1 MNQGE
6 KNLNFFFL
14 IVLYNVCV
22 PIYGKNT
29 CVWYGECGK
38 SNTKI
43 RTCVSNDPARPI
55 GNETATDILRRRCP
69 HFFENTDDPLT
80 CCSAEQIFTIHSNMN
95 MAEGVF
101 GRCTTCLKNIF
112 RHICDYSCSMNQSR
126 FMKVTKSKINENGFH
141 YIEELEIHVAEE
153 FINKTFESCKNVINP
168 SSGGLAMDLA
178 CGSHG
183 ASRCT
188 ARKWY
193 DFMNSVSDNNFVPF
207 QINNIYDRPDIW
219 HDDPWTAVVKPCSE
233 PYDNSS
239 LSCSCVDC
247 PTACPVT
254 KLKIDSDNFT
264 ILGKNGY
271 GIVAAIVIVFV
282 TTVVI
287 AIYLYLTI
295 FKKISK
301 KLGFNENHNDENHS
315 ETKTDC
321 SRIFRGIFE
330 GCFYSW
336 GKVFATYPVL
346 SLFISSYAV
355 LGMSY
360 GFKYLVITV
369 NPIEIWASPDSRSRI
384 EKNYF
389 DTHFRPFYRTEQI
402 YIKPVGIDKILH
414 NTSNGI
420 QEYGPV
426 FNKTFLLAV
435 YDLQEKVLQLGRE
448 TNESLERYCYAPVYN
463 DFLGPMSVS
472 YCTVQ
477 SVWGYFQNNI
487 SIFNQISQVKG
498 YEINYLDHLYKCM
511 QNAFNPECMAP
522 YKGPIFPALAVGGF
536 LKENEF
542 HYDSSDYIK
551 ANGLILS
558 FLINNH
564 LDEKRLKPV
573 IKWEERFI
581 NFMKEWIIHDKPDFM
596 DVAYVTEKSIQD
608 ELDRTS
614 KAEVKTMIIS
624 YLLMFLYISFALG
637 KMRGSIRKCF
647 GSSKI
652 VVSIGGIIIVIA
664 SVASS
669 LGIFG
674 YIGVPTTLLT
684 IEVIPFLV
692 LAVGV
697 DNIFILVQTYQR
709 NRKHPEESI
718 PEHLGRI
725 TAKVGPSM
733 LLTSM
738 SELFCF
744 LIGTLSSMPA
754 VNTFAMYASLSI
766 LINFILQITAFI
778 SLLSLD
784 SRRSEQ
790 IRLDVLCCISTNK
803 RSHVESDNAGL
814 VHTLFEQVYTS
825 FLMKKPVR
833 IAVLVI
839 FIVIFTVHVAV
850 FPNIDVGLDQK
861 LSMPEDS
868 YVLKYFQYM
877 EDLLSMGPP
886 VYFIVTEG
894 LNYSNTN
901 VQNII
906 CGGQRCNVDSLYTQ
920 IYSAANQSSISYLS
934 KAASSWIDDY
944 FDWSSIEKCCKYF
957 PGNSS
962 FCPHKKETCKSCKIP
977 TNNETFRPNETYFR
991 KYISYFV
998 SDIPDE
1004 DCAKAGRPSYLDAI
1018 NYYYDRYGLTDI
1030 GDTYFM
1036 GYHTP
1041 LKKSSDWYESLRAAR
1056 IIAANITKMINNAN
1070 LSNQTIRVF
1079 PYSIF
1084 YVFYEQYLT
1093 IWKETYLSISLSLF
1107 VIFIVTLLLT
1117 GISLFS
1123 AIIVVVTVLMII
1135 IDLGGLMYWWNIQL
1149 NAVSL
1154 VNLVMAA
1161 GISVEFC
1168 SHIVHSYLISTESK
1182 RIARTSQA
1190 LSLTGSSVF
1199 SGITLTK
1206 FVGIAVLAF
1215 AKSQIFR
1222 IFYFRMYLGIVLF
1235 GAAHGL
1241 IFLPVLL
1248 SFIGKKNVN
1257 AFYIRS

>member
-1 MNQGE
+1 M
-6 KNLNFFFL
+6 KTLPLILLFFIF
-14 IVLYNVCV
+14 LYNECV
-22 PIYGKNT
+22 PINAEDEYH
-29 CVWYGECGK
+29 CVWYGECDKIGPK
-38 SNTKI
+38 PRTRVSKIKPQPIDNENATKI
-43 RTCVSNDPARPI
+43 
-55 GNETATDILRRRCP
+55 LQRRCP
-69 HFFENTDDPLT
+69 HLFEEEDPPRT
-80 CCSAEQIFTIHSNMN
+80 CCSASQIVYLDLNMN
-95 MAEGVF
+95 MAEGIF
-101 GRCTTCLKNIF
+101 GRCTSCLKNVF
-112 RHICDYSCSMNQSR
+112 REICDYTCGKNQSR
-126 FMKVTKSKINENGFH
+126 FMNVTNSAMDEKGCE
-141 YIEELEIHVAEE
+141 YVTELELYIAEE
-153 FINKTFESCKNVINP
+153 YINKTYESCKNVINP
-168 SSGGLAMDLA
+168 SSGGLAMDIA

-188 ARKWY
+188 PKKWFEY
-193 DFMNSVSDNNFVPF
+193 MGSTSENGFVPF
-207 QINNIYDRPDIW
+207 QINNVYDHP
-219 HDDPWTAVVKPCSE
+219 DPWNAIVKPCNE
-233 PYDNSS
+233 PYDNTS

-254 KLKIDSDNFT
+254 KLTIDSKDF
-264 ILGKNGY
+264 ILLGINGF
-271 GIVAAIVIVFV
+271 GIIAAIVVVLITMIVTGIYVFLSKMKKKDIFFPMV
-282 TTVVI
+282 TI
-287 AIYLYLTI
+287 I
-295 FKKISK
+295 
-301 KLGFNENHNDENHS
+301 
-315 ETKTDC
+315 DC
-321 SRIFRGIFE
+321 HKIFRNIFE
-330 GCFYSW
+330 KFFYTW
-336 GKVFATYPVL
+336 GAVFAAYPVL
-346 SLFISSYAV
+346 WLFISSYAV

-360 GFKYLVITV
+360 GINYLIITV
-369 NPIEIWASPDSRSRI
+369 NPIEIWASPNSRSRI
-384 EKNYF
+384 EKDYF
-389 DTHFRPFYRTEQI
+389 DTRFRPFYRTEQI
-402 YIKPVGIDKILH
+402 YIKPVGIDKVLH

-426 FNKTFLLAV
+426 FDKDFLFAV
-435 YDLQEKVLQLGRE
+435 YDLQEKVLKLGRD
-448 TNESLERYCYAPVYN
+448 TNESMENYCYAPVYN

-477 SVWGYFQNNI
+477 SIWGYFQNNQTT
-487 SIFNQISQVKG
+487 FNETDQIKG
-498 YEINYLDHLYKCM
+498 YETNYLDRLYKCM
-511 QNAFNPECMAP
+511 QNPFNPDCMAP

-542 HYDSSDYIK
+542 NYDSSDYIK

-558 FLINNH
+558 FLMNNH
-564 LDEKRLKPV
+564 LDEEKLEPV
-573 IKWEERFI
+573 IKWEQRFI
-581 NFMKEWIIHDKPDFM
+581 NFMKDWVIHEKPDFM
-596 DVAYVTEKSIQD
+596 DVAFVTEKSIQD

-614 KAEVKTMIIS
+614 KAEVVTMIIS
-624 YLLMFLYISFALG
+624 YAVMFLYISFALG
-637 KMRGSIRKCF
+637 QMRGSIKKCF

-664 SVASS
+664 SVISS

-674 YIGVPTTLLT
+674 YIGVSTTLLT

-709 NRKHPEESI
+709 NRKRPEESI

-725 TAKVGPSM
+725 TAMVGPSM

-744 LIGTLSSMPA
+744 LIGAFSSMPA
-754 VNTFAMYASLSI
+754 VNTFAMYASVSI
-766 LINFILQITAFI
+766 LINFLLQITAFI

-784 SRRSEQ
+784 AWRSEQ

-803 RSHVESDNAGL
+803 RSHVESDNHGL
-814 VHTLFEQVYTS
+814 VHIVFKQVYTS

-833 IAVLVI
+833 IIVLVI
-839 FIVIFTVHVAV
+839 FITMFTIHTAV
-850 FPNIDVGLDQK
+850 FPSIEVGLDQK

-877 EDLLSMGPP
+877 DDLLSMGPP
-886 VYFIVTEG
+886 VYFVVTEG

-901 VQNII
+901 VQNTI
-906 CGGQRCNVDSLYTQ
+906 CGGQQCNADSLYTQ

-944 FDWSSIEKCCKYF
+944 FDWSTIDKCCKYYST
-957 PGNSS
+957 NSS
-962 FCPHKKETCKSCKIP
+962 FCPHTEASC
-977 TNNETFRPNETYFR
+977 NNCNITINDDNSRPNETYFR
-991 KYISYFV
+991 KYIPYFV
-998 SDIPDE
+998 SDIPDQ

-1018 NYYYDRYGLTDI
+1018 NYYYDHYGLIDI

-1056 IIAANITKMINNAN
+1056 VIAANITNMINNAK
-1070 LSNQTIRVF
+1070 LSDKKITVF

-1093 IWKETYLSISLSLF
+1093 IWQETYLSISLSLA
-1107 VIFIVTLLLT
+1107 VIFLVTLLLT
-1117 GISLFS
+1117 GISIFS

-1135 IDLGGLMYWWNIQL
+1135 INIGGLMYWWNVQL

-1168 SHIVHSYLISTESK
+1168 SHIVHSYLISNKDT
-1182 RIARTSQA
+1182 RIARTSEA

-1206 FVGIAVLAF
+1206 FVGIAVLGF

-1222 IFYFRMYLGIVLF
+1222 VFYFRMYLGIVLF
-1235 GAAHGL
+1235 GATHGL

-1248 SFIGKKNVN
+1248 SFIGPERKGNKPLL
-1257 AFYIRS
+1257 R

>member
-1 MNQGE
+1 M
-6 KNLNFFFL
+6 KTLNLVFFL
-14 IVLYNVCV
+14 IALYNVCV
-22 PIYGKNT
+22 LIDGHNT
-29 CVWYGECGK
+29 CVWYGQCGK
-38 SNTKI
+38 SGPKI
-43 RTCVSNDPARPI
+43 QTCVSNDIAQPI
-55 GNETATDILRRRCP
+55 GNETATNILRKRCP
-69 HFFENTDDPLT
+69 HLFENTDNPLT
-80 CCSAEQIFTIHSNMN
+80 CCSAEQIFTINLNMN
-95 MAEGVF
+95 MAEGIF

-112 RHICDYSCSMNQSR
+112 RHICDYSCSMNQSQ
-126 FMKVTKSKINENGFH
+126 FMNVTKSKMNENGLY
-141 YIEELEIHVAEE
+141 YIDELEIHVAEE

-188 ARKWY
+188 PRKWY
-193 DFMNSVSDNNFVPF
+193 DFMNSVTENNFVPF

-219 HDDPWTAVVKPCSE
+219 HNDPWNAVVKPCSE

-247 PTACPVT
+247 PAACPVT
-254 KLKIDSDNFT
+254 KLTINSKSFI

-271 GIVAAIVIVFV
+271 GIIAAIL
-282 TTVVI
+282 I
-287 AIYLYLTI
+287 ALITIIATFIYLLLLKRKMLNFHNNANYSGT
-295 FKKISK
+295 KK
-301 KLGFNENHNDENHS
+301 
-315 ETKTDC
+315 DC
-321 SRIFRGIFE
+321 NQIFRNIFE
-330 GCFYSW
+330 GYFYSW
-336 GKVFATYPVL
+336 GKVFATYPIL

-369 NPIEIWASPDSRSRI
+369 NPIEIWASPNSRSRI
-384 EKNYF
+384 EKDYF

-420 QEYGPV
+420 QEYGPA
-426 FNKTFLLAV
+426 FNETFLLAV
-435 YDLQEKVLQLGRE
+435 HDLQEKVLQLGRE
-448 TNESLERYCYAPVYN
+448 TDESIERYCYAPVYT

-477 SVWGYFQNNI
+477 SLWGYFQNNI
-487 SIFNQISQVKG
+487 SIFNQTSQIKG

-511 QNAFNPECMAP
+511 QNAFNAECMAP

-536 LKENEF
+536 LKKNEF

-551 ANGLILS
+551 ANGLVLS
-558 FLINNH
+558 FLMNNH
-564 LDEKRLKPV
+564 LDEEKLKPV

-624 YLLMFLYISFALG
+624 YLIMFLYISFALG
-637 KMRGSIRKCF
+637 RMRGSIRKCF

-674 YIGVPTTLLT
+674 YIGIPTTLLT
-684 IEVIPFLV
+684 IEVIPFLI

-709 NRKHPEESI
+709 NRKNPEESI
-718 PEHLGRI
+718 PEHLGKI
-725 TAKVGPSM
+725 TSKVGPSM

-790 IRLDVLCCISTNK
+790 TRLDLLCCISTNK
-803 RSHVESDNAGL
+803 RSHVECDNVGL
-814 VHTLFEQVYTS
+814 VHALFEQFYTS
-825 FLMKKPVR
+825 FLMKKPIR
-833 IAVLVI
+833 IAVLFI
-839 FIVIFTVHVAV
+839 FIAMFIVHVAV
-850 FPNIDVGLDQK
+850 FPNVEVGLDQK

-886 VYFIVTEG
+886 VYFVVTEG

-906 CGGQRCNVDSLYTQ
+906 CGGQQCNVDSLYTQ

-944 FDWSSIEKCCKYF
+944 FDWSTIEKCCKYF
-957 PGNSS
+957 PSNSS
-962 FCPHKKETCKSCKIP
+962 FCPHNIETCEYCKIP
-977 TNNETFRPNETYFR
+977 TDNETSRPNETYFR

-1004 DCAKAGRPSYLDAI
+1004 DCAKAGRPSYRDAI
-1018 NYYYDRYGLTDI
+1018 NYYSDRYGLTDI

-1041 LKKSSDWYESLRAAR
+1041 LKKSKDWYESLRAAR
-1056 IIAANITKMINNAN
+1056 IIAANITKMINNAK
-1070 LSNQTIRVF
+1070 LSNKKITVF

-1093 IWKETYLSISLSLF
+1093 IWKETYLSITLSLI

-1117 GISLFS
+1117 GMSLFS
-1123 AIIVVVTVLMII
+1123 AITVVITVLMII
-1135 IDLGGLMYWWNIQL
+1135 INLGGLMYWWNIQL

-1168 SHIVHSYLISTESK
+1168 SHIVHTYLISTENE
-1182 RIARTSQA
+1182 RIARTSQT

-1206 FVGIAVLAF
+1206 FVGIVVLAF
-1215 AKSQIFR
+1215 AKSKIFQ
-1222 IFYFRMYLGIVLF
+1222 IFYFRMYLGIVIF

-1248 SFIGKKNVN
+1248 SFIGPERRNVRRN
-1257 AFYIRS
+1257 LTR